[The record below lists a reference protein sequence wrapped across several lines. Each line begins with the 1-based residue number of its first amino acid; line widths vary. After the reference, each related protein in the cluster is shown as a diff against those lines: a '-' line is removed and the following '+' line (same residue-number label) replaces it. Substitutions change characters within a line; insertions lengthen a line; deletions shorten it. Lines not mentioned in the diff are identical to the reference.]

1 MDASAESHQDSKGR
15 FTHSAVEAVTG
26 VQIPIEMLAEL
37 RMSAATMSA
46 AVKRITDVANLDESG
61 ARALLTH
68 GFMREAN
75 GERPTVES
83 LAAEAAEIFGAAKAR
98 QKRGKKTGAGMQMVP
113 MPMSVSGVSDPRLQR
128 IGLAQSSGAG
138 FDFGAFLR
146 NAGKAAKVVSAAA
159 AAAPAVIDA
168 GRRFAGRGLDV
179 GGLDVGGLDVGGMD
193 RGALM
198 AAQQAALRRGAGLL
212 GMRSAVVGAGG
223 LMIGGQKKRM

>member
-83 LAAEAAEIFGAAKAR
+83 LAAEAAEIFGAAKAVRDSGAR

-113 MPMSVSGVSDPRLQR
+113 MPAVSTQR

-179 GGLDVGGLDVGGMD
+179 GGLDVGGLDVGGLD

-223 LMIGGQKKRM
+223 LMLGGQKKRM